1 MLKRGI
7 DIKKYEG
14 NITIEMSLIF
24 PIIIVII
31 ATMIMCSF
39 YRSDLVSIR
48 AVLYKYDIYGKGT
61 DEIKNEIY
69 NEICSSVIVAKPR
82 DVVVGNGEEECE
94 IIAKIGY
101 SQGFFN
107 ISRDDVIKVKKYQ
120 LDNHKFIIK
129 EKVVADTIIRIK
141 EK

>member
-1 MLKRGI
+1 
-7 DIKKYEG
+7 
-14 NITIEMSLIF
+14 
-24 PIIIVII
+24 
-31 ATMIMCSF
+31 MIMCSF
-39 YRSDLVSIR
+39 YLSDLVSIR

>member
-1 MLKRGI
+1 MKRGI

-39 YRSDLVSIR
+39 YLSDLVSIR

-61 DEIKNEIY
+61 DEIKNFIEENLY
-69 NEICSSVIVAKPR
+69 NPDILVELKLV
-82 DVVVGNGEEECE
+82 D
-94 IIAKIGY
+94 
-101 SQGFFN
+101 F
-107 ISRDDVIKVKKYQ
+107 
-120 LDNHKFIIK
+120 H
-129 EKVVADTIIRIK
+129 
-141 EK
+141 

>member
-39 YRSDLVSIR
+39 YLSDLVSIR

-94 IIAKIGY
+94 IIAKIG
-101 SQGFFN
+101 
-107 ISRDDVIKVKKYQ
+107 
-120 LDNHKFIIK
+120 
-129 EKVVADTIIRIK
+129 
-141 EK
+141 